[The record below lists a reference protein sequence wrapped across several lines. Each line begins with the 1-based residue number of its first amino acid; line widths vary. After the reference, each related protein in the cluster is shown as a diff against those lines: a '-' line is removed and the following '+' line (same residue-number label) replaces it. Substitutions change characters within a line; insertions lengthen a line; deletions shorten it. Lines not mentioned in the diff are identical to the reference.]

1 MPERNPIF
9 FLLLGEIPLFI
20 IFPRET
26 LPLIHTGETLW
37 FFFGERI
44 VIEITLED
52 MLMPQ

>member
-9 FLLLGEIPLFI
+9 SLSSF
-20 IFPRET
+20 RET
-26 LPLIHTGETLW
+26 LPLIHTGETLL
-37 FFFGERI
+37 FFFGERT